1 MLEVKI
7 PSHEYAARIEAL
19 RVKMKEQDVDLVVG
33 FSNLLEIAIVRYY
46 CGFAPV
52 NESSAIIIPKE
63 GEIVVCS
70 GQASYDYCLVK
81 NQLED
86 SRIAILPEIGEVS
99 GFEYDTEG
107 QLDFEELFAQVKAEH
122 PGVKK
127 IGFIGRLIFPA
138 IIMDKL
144 RKVFAGAQIVDF
156 DDIHYEQRIIK
167 SPAEIEC
174 LKTNWAII
182 SETFE
187 RVVPKIERG
196 MTERQIEGIFEAEM
210 MRLGAESYV
219 QAFAPMVA
227 TGSVNSYISM
237 CRNTMREVEE
247 GEIINLAA
255 GCCFEGYNGITC
267 SPLVLGDIPE
277 KIKDAV
283 RCAYEALNVA
293 SSLMK
298 PGVPCDVVLNAYT
311 DYLTKRGY
319 IDYCPY
325 GSLHST
331 GMLECEA
338 PIFSVENKRVIE
350 ENMAICIDAYFK
362 GMEWGSFRIEDCYL
376 ITADGAKRM
385 TTYNDKAIPE
395 IFLK

>member
-1 MLEVKI
+1 MNYPTIEGK
-7 PSHEYAARIEAL
+7 EYLARVNAL
-19 RVKMKEQDVDLVVG
+19 RAKMAEENIDVVVG

-63 GEIVVCS
+63 GQVIVCS
-70 GQASYDYCLVK
+70 GQASDDYCQVHNKLP
-81 NQLED
+81 E

-107 QLDFEELFAQVKAEH
+107 QLDFAELFEQVKEEH

-127 IGFIGRLIFPA
+127 IGFIGRLIFPS

-144 RKVFAGAQIVDF
+144 RKVFPDAEIVDC
-156 DDIHYEQRIIK
+156 DDIHYEQRIRK
-167 SPAEIEC
+167 SAAEIEV
-174 LKTNWAII
+174 LKTNWEMV
-182 SETFE
+182 SEMFTN
-187 RVVPKIERG
+187 VVPKIEAG
-196 MTERQIEGIFEAEM
+196 MTERHIEGMFEAEM

-227 TGSVNSYISM
+227 SGPKNSFISM
-237 CRNTMREVEE
+237 CRNTLKKVEE
-247 GEIINLAA
+247 SEIITIGA
-255 GCCFEGYNGITC
+255 GVCYEGYNGIIC
-267 SPLVLGDIPE
+267 SPLVLGDIPQ
-277 KIKDAV
+277 KMKDAV
-283 RCAYEALNVA
+283 KCAYEALNYA
-293 SSLMK
+293 SDKMK
-298 PGVPCDVVLNAYT
+298 PGTPCDVVLNAYT
-311 DYLTKRGY
+311 EYLTKYGY

-338 PIFSVENKRVIE
+338 PVFTVDNKRVIE

-362 GMEWGSFRIEDCYL
+362 GMEWGSFRMEDCYL
-376 ITADGAKRM
+376 ITDKGAERM
-385 TTYNDKAIPE
+385 TTYNDKAIPVL
-395 IFLK
+395 FK